1 MDVVPLGPGF
11 AAELRGVTL
20 ADVAS
25 DDATY
30 TGVRAA
36 FEEHSVLVF
45 RDQEVTDDLQLAFSR
60 RFGPPEV
67 TKVGSLGTGSHFVIL
82 STIGPDGKVV
92 PPDHRLS
99 LRSKANQLW
108 HTDSSFKRVPAL
120 ASVLSARVIPARGGE
135 TEFVSTRLAFE
146 QLDAGL
152 RNKLEN
158 CFAWHDYAH
167 SRSQI
172 SADLASPEERAALP
186 PQCWRMV
193 WKNPVNG
200 RGAVYLA
207 SHAYAV
213 EGMEAPAGKKL
224 IEELTEAAT
233 GPGTSY
239 QHQWRKGDV
248 VMWDNRATMHR
259 GRPWPAHE
267 ARLMVRTTISAT
279 EADGVDTM
287 RSPSWQAA
295 E

>member
-20 ADVAS
+20 KDVAS
-25 DDATY
+25 DEVAYAATR
-30 TGVRAA
+30 TA
-36 FEEHSVLVF
+36 FEEHSVLVL
-45 RDQEVTDDLQLAFSR
+45 RGQEVTDELQLAFSR

-67 TKVGSLGTGSHFVIL
+67 TKVGSQGTGTHFVIL
-82 STIGPDGKVV
+82 TTIGPDGKVV
-92 PPDHRLS
+92 PPDHRVA
-99 LRSKANQLW
+99 LRNKANQLW

-120 ASVLSARVIPARGGE
+120 TSILSARIIPARGGE

-146 QLDAGL
+146 RLDPAV
-152 RNKLEN
+152 RQKLEN
-158 CFAWHDYAH
+158 SFAWHDYAH

-172 SADLASPEERAALP
+172 TADLASPEERAALP

-193 WKNPVNG
+193 WKNPANG
-200 RGAVYLA
+200 RGAIYLA

-213 EGMEAPAGKKL
+213 EGMEPAAGKKL
-224 IEELTEAAT
+224 IDELMAAAT
-233 GPGTSY
+233 GHDASY
-239 QHQWRKGDV
+239 LHQWRSGDV

-267 ARLMVRTTISAT
+267 ARLMIRTTISAT

-287 RSPSWQAA
+287 RLPSPQAA